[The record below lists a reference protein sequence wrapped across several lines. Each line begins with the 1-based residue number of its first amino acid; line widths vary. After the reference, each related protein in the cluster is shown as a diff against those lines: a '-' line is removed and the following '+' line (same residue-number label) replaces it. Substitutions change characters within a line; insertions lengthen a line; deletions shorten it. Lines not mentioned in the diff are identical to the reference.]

1 MGTIEVEGI
10 FPFGRHVLPRRPS
23 AASPRRVFILGA
35 YPSALH
41 VRWQPPRPYR
51 IVAALAVDNEPEP
64 FWTADDEEQQ
74 IERWRDEVGFSSAWG
89 SVSRAGRLN
98 GSSGRWL
105 RDNVLVPLGL
115 GRHETWI
122 TDCLDTYRGSD
133 DQHGR
138 LGNTYAPVAE
148 AAGLPPAS
156 LPPHPRHEDAIV
168 NEAAE
173 RHQVRLRDELRGAAP
188 EQLITLGR
196 AALRVLLGLV
206 QVEDD
211 EVTPALD
218 VDPDGNGAYGQAV
231 RVRVVGHEATWLCLA
246 HPGAAPRYQ
255 LAHQR
260 WLASR

>member
-1 MGTIEVEGI
+1 
-10 FPFGRHVLPRRPS
+10 
-23 AASPRRVFILGA
+23 
-35 YPSALH
+35 
-41 VRWQPPRPYR
+41 
-51 IVAALAVDNEPEP
+51 LAVDNEPEP
-64 FWTADDEEQQ
+64 FWTAEDEEQQ

-89 SVSRAGRLN
+89 SVSPTGRLN

-105 RDNVLVPLGL
+105 RDKVLIPLGL

-133 DQHGR
+133 GQHDR
-138 LGNTYAPVAE
+138 LEDTYAPVAE
-148 AAGLPPAS
+148 AAGLASAS

-168 NEAAE
+168 KQAAE
-173 RHQVRLRDELRGAAP
+173 RHEARLLDELRRAAP

-211 EVTPALD
+211 EVAPALE
-218 VDPDGNGAYGQAV
+218 VDPEGSGAYGQAV
-231 RVRVVGHEATWLCLA
+231 RVRVVGLEATWLCLA
-246 HPGAAPRYQ
+246 HPAAAPRYQ

-260 WLASR
+260 WLGSR

>member
-1 MGTIEVEGI
+1 MRTIEVEGA
-10 FPFGRHVLPRRPS
+10 FPFGRKVLPRPPS
-23 AASPRRVFILGA
+23 ATSPRRVFVLGA

-41 VRWQPPRPYR
+41 VRWRPPKPYR

-74 IERWRDEVGFSSAWG
+74 IERWRDQVGFLPAWG
-89 SVSRAGRLN
+89 SVSRAARLN

-105 RDNVLVPLGL
+105 RDKVLIPLGL
-115 GRHETWI
+115 HRHETWI

-133 DQHGR
+133 DQHSR
-138 LGNTYAPVAE
+138 LRDTYRPLAE
-148 AAGLPPAS
+148 AAGLPLAS

-168 NEAAE
+168 KEAAE
-173 RHQVRLRDELRGAAP
+173 RHHARLLDELHEAAP

-206 QVEDD
+206 QVED
-211 EVTPALD
+211 EVTPALE
-218 VDPDGNGAYGQAV
+218 VDPDGNGSYGQTV
-231 RVRVVGHEATWLCLA
+231 RVRVVGHQATWLCLA
-246 HPGAAPRYQ
+246 HPAAAPRYQ
-255 LAHQR
+255 LAHDR